1 MQIINKPIKELIP
14 YEKNP
19 RKNDE
24 AVKYVKASIEQ
35 FGFKVPIIIDADGV
49 IVAGHT
55 RLKAAKELGMK
66 EVPCIVADDL
76 NEEQIR
82 AFRLVD
88 NKTGEAAEWNV
99 ELLNTELLDLE
110 ANFDMSDFGFEIYP
124 PTGEVSDD
132 DFDADAVADAIAE
145 PVTKLGDIWTLGRHR
160 LMCGDSTDRVTVGR
174 LMDGA
179 KADMVFTDPPYGVKY
194 TGGIHF
200 KDGDAVTDNREMIS
214 GDDADIYPAVF
225 DILPQFANG
234 ACYIWFADTK
244 AKSLYESAEAAG
256 EIHALII
263 WVKNG
268 GYGALNANYKQK
280 HEPCLYWKPKGATLG
295 FTGATTETTVWDI
308 NKDGVNEYHPTQKP
322 VALASKAINNH
333 SGADKVLDLFGGSGS
348 TLIACEQLNRSCYM
362 MELDPKYVQVII
374 ERYIKL
380 AGTDEGVSRIEND
393 GTKTRWSDV
402 LEVQ

>member
-14 YEKNP
+14 YDKNP

-35 FGFKVPIIIDADGV
+35 FGFKVPIVIDAQGV

-76 NEEQIR
+76 NEEQIK

-145 PVTKLGDIWTLGRHR
+145 PVTKLGDIWMLGRHR
-160 LMCGDSTDRVTVGR
+160 LMCGDSTDRATVDR
-174 LMDGA
+174 LMGGA
-179 KADMVFTDPPYGVKY
+179 KADMVFTDPPYGVKRDKGF
-194 TGGIHF
+194 GGERAFGGGKGKKIESRVYE
-200 KDGDAVTDNREMIS
+200 GEWDNETPS
-214 GDDADIYPAVF
+214 QEAF
-225 DILPQFANG
+225 DNLLEFS
-234 ACYIWFADTK
+234 K
-244 AKSLYESAEAAG
+244 EA
-256 EIHALII
+256 II
-263 WVKNG
+263 WG
-268 GYGALNANYKQK
+268 GNFFTDKL
-280 HEPCLYWKPKGATLG
+280 PVSG
-295 FTGATTETTVWDI
+295 FWLVWDKHQTMPTFGDCELAWTNI
-308 NKDGVNEYHPTQKP
+308 NRKSVKKYDVTYNGLIGKEKERFHPTQKP
-322 VALASKAINNH
+322 IKLCADVLSDLTDDDASI
-333 SGADKVLDLFGGSGS
+333 LDLFGGSGS
-348 TLIACEQLNRSCYM
+348 TLIACEQLNRTCYM
-362 MELDPKYVQVII
+362 MELDPKYCDVII
-374 ERYIKL
+374 K
-380 AGTDEGVSRIEND
+380 
-393 GTKTRWSDV
+393 RWETLTGDKAV
-402 LEVQ
+402 LLNG